1 MGAISKDT
9 LPIFYTKMLAS
20 YLQSPNMQ
28 IMFSLFSVK
37 EKEDFM
43 ELTETLNW
51 LHIFVTQ

>member
-51 LHIFVTQ
+51 LHVFVTQ